1 VISWSSKKQ
10 KVVADSS
17 CYAEY
22 IALHDASHE
31 TIFLRQLLDGI
42 GLAESNA
49 TPLHCDNDAASRLAE
64 DHVWHPQVKHIRV
77 KYHSIRQLVANE
89 EISVT
94 RVRSCDNVA
103 DILTKPLARADFER
117 LRRYLGLRERNT
129 STTAHA
135 T

>member
-1 VISWSSKKQ
+1 MISWLSQKQ

-31 TIFLRQLLDGI
+31 MIFLCQLLNGI
-42 GLAESNA
+42 SLAKPNT
-49 TPLHCDNDAASRLAE
+49 TPLHCDNDTASRLAE

-77 KYHSIRQLVANE
+77 KYHSIRQLVANGE
-89 EISVT
+89 VSVT

-103 DILTKPLARADFER
+103 DIFTKPLARTDFER
-117 LRRYLGLRERNT
+117 LRTYLGLRER
-129 STTAHA
+129 TTATPAHA